1 MILWWFFC
9 KAAPVVLYNTYCRWA
24 PWLHRPKPASHSY
37 SIFSGNFGIKTWKP
51 FRSPG
56 SFHLPETFLPHTGPL
71 SPPLSHLWAMVMVR
85 VQQREREGGRQT
97 EKGTCLDK
105 EIQLRPPITDKA
117 QTPWPDASAEGKN
130 AQCVLAQWAVTS
142 KFGLV
147 FRWSRMSLCANSEG
161 STAHFCRTGS
171 HMTVQH
177 TALHHTHYNHTTP
190 HTSAPD
196 TEMVALGD
204 TSHLFQEHCLTL
216 SSMHSMKI
224 FSIKQ
229 MNMLLG

>member
-24 PWLHRPKPASHSY
+24 LYSQLRDSIAQSQLHTLIP
-37 SIFSGNFGIKTWKP
+37 FSVGILGLKHGNPSGALDHF
-51 FRSPG
+51 
-56 SFHLPETFLPHTGPL
+56 TFLRHSSPTQALYPHR
-71 SPPLSHLWAMVMVR
+71 WAISEPWSWSGCN
-85 VQQREREGGRQT
+85 REREGGRQT

-171 HMTVQH
+171 HMTLQH
-177 TALHHTHYNHTTP
+177 TALHHTLLHLTLRWLLLVTP
-190 HTSAPD
+190 HIYFRNTA
-196 TEMVALGD
+196 
-204 TSHLFQEHCLTL
+204 
-216 SSMHSMKI
+216 
-224 FSIKQ
+224 
-229 MNMLLG
+229 

>member
-1 MILWWFFC
+1 METLQE
-9 KAAPVVLYNTYCRWA
+9 
-24 PWLHRPKPASHSY
+24 PWIISPSWDIPPPHRP
-37 SIFSGNFGIKTWKP
+37 SIPTAEPS
-51 FRSPG
+51 
-56 SFHLPETFLPHTGPL
+56 
-71 SPPLSHLWAMVMVR
+71 LSHGHGQGATE
-85 VQQREREGGRQT
+85 REREGGRQT

-171 HMTVQH
+171 HMTLQH
-177 TALHHTHYNHTTP
+177 TALHHTHDNHTTP
-190 HTSAPD
+190 HTSATD

-229 MNMLLG
+229 MNVLLG